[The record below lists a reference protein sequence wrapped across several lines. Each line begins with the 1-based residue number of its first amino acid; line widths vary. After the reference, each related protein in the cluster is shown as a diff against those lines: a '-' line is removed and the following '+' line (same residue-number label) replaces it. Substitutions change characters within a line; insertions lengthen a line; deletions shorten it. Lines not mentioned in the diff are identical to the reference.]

1 MPDTAI
7 FDVDGTL
14 VDSNHHHALAWYRA
28 FLLDG
33 KAITD
38 VPMTSDDAELS
49 KPAPDLAASALA
61 RAER

>member
-33 KAITD
+33 KAIAD
-38 VPMTSDDAELS
+38 VSMTSDDAEQR
-49 KPAPDLAASALA
+49 KPEPDLARTSLA